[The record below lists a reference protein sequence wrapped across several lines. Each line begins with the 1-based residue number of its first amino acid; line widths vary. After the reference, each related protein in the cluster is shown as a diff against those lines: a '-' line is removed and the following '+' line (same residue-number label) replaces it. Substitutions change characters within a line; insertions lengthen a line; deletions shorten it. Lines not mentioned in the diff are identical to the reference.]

1 MDIKQKIVEYFIN
14 EAEVFCNCTA
24 PRISFIKSYNM
35 LHDYDKA
42 IESIIELTGVEDDF
56 ANYSALLGET
66 ITRIILEDVSMELN
80 KPREDLRNV
89 IRFHSLEIVENII
102 WFILEVENDFSED
115 SHVSHVI
122 KVNEMKNEDI
132 LKAQFLSFKQSVSSV
147 VTHNFEV

>member
-1 MDIKQKIVEYFIN
+1 
-14 EAEVFCNCTA
+14 
-24 PRISFIKSYNM
+24 M